1 MKNILLSKVISY
13 ILIAILLFILLFNIV
28 FYDPIFGYD
37 AEAHY
42 AYVDYVA
49 MYLPDN
55 FELPSDKDSR
65 EFFNPPI
72 AYLFPSFVAT
82 VCRNT
87 ISAENIVK
95 SCQPIYGKATQI
107 FQSILFLITLFFYS
121 KTLKLFTFKKSNLL
135 LNFLILI
142 LLLTVNY
149 RTLSMIRGEPYVLLF
164 MSMVLYYYTK
174 LLLPD
179 RFRYSK
185 RDVLTIGFLI
195 GLLALSRQWAFLLF
209 PGFFFM
215 YLNFK
220 KDEKSSYLKFLIS
233 VFSIG
238 FLVSSWFYF
247 SLFFEYGSFT
257 AFNKDPSSFSF
268 SNQDLYFYIPISPEI
283 KYIFTKPI
291 RPFFSNQFLP
301 ILYSDLWGDYWGY
314 FSFTSRNLS
323 AGLNQM
329 MIGDYLARVN
339 IFALLPSFILLGS
352 LKTTKDFDESREY
365 KIFLKF
371 ITYLISVSFFG
382 YLWFAIKYP
391 ALPTGDTIKASYII
405 QLFHLL
411 CFPAAFRLDH
421 IYRKNVTFYYIII
434 FLLLI
439 VFGHNLSAMLSH
451 FRF

>member
-1 MKNILLSKVISY
+1 MKNILLSKVITY
-13 ILIAILLFILLFNIV
+13 LLIAVLMFILTFNII

-55 FELPSDKDSR
+55 FELPSDEDSR

-72 AYLFPSFVAT
+72 AYLFPSAVAIL
-82 VCRNT
+82 CRNL

-107 FQSILFLITLFFYS
+107 FQSILFLITLIYYT
-121 KTLKLFTFKKSNLL
+121 KTLKLFSLKSSRLVF
-135 LNFLILI
+135 NFLILV
-142 LLLTVNY
+142 LLLTANY
-149 RTLSMIRGEPYVLLF
+149 RTISMIRGEPYVLLF
-164 MSMVLYYYTK
+164 MSMVLYYYAR
-174 LLLPD
+174 LLTSK
-179 RFRYSK
+179 FNYSK
-185 RDVLTIGFLI
+185 KDILIIGFLI

-215 YLNFK
+215 YLHFSK
-220 KDEKSSYLKFLIS
+220 EEKSTYLKFIIS
-233 VFSIG
+233 IFSLG
-238 FLVSSWFYF
+238 FLLSSWFYF
-247 SLFFEYGSFT
+247 SLYIEYGSFT
-257 AFNKDPSSFSF
+257 AFNKNPSSFSF
-268 SNQDLYFYIPISPEI
+268 TNQDLYFYIPISPEI
-283 KYIFTKPI
+283 KYVFIKPI
-291 RPFFSNQFLP
+291 RPFFSNQFIP

-314 FSFTSRNLS
+314 FSFTSRNL
-323 AGLNQM
+323 AGGLNQM

-339 IFALLPSFILLGS
+339 IFSLVPSFLLLIS
-352 LKTTKDFDESREY
+352 LKKTKNNLEDKHQKFL
-365 KIFLKF
+365 IFIK
-371 ITYLISVSFFG
+371 YLITFSFIG

-411 CFPAAFRLDH
+411 CFPAAFRLES
-421 IYRKNVTFYYIII
+421 IFRKNKNFYYLII

-439 VFGHNLSAMLSH
+439 VFGHNFSAMLSH
-451 FRF
+451 FRI

>member
-1 MKNILLSKVISY
+1 
-13 ILIAILLFILLFNIV
+13 
-28 FYDPIFGYD
+28 
-37 AEAHY
+37 
-42 AYVDYVA
+42 
-49 MYLPDN
+49 
-55 FELPSDKDSR
+55 
-65 EFFNPPI
+65 
-72 AYLFPSFVAT
+72 
-82 VCRNT
+82 
-87 ISAENIVK
+87 
-95 SCQPIYGKATQI
+95 
-107 FQSILFLITLFFYS
+107 
-121 KTLKLFTFKKSNLL
+121 
-135 LNFLILI
+135 
-142 LLLTVNY
+142 
-149 RTLSMIRGEPYVLLF
+149 
-164 MSMVLYYYTK
+164 
-174 LLLPD
+174 
-179 RFRYSK
+179 
-185 RDVLTIGFLI
+185 
-195 GLLALSRQWAFLLF
+195 
-209 PGFFFM
+209 M

-352 LKTTKDFDESREY
+352 LKNTNDFDESRQY
-365 KIFLKF
+365 RTFLKF
-371 ITYLISVSFFG
+371 IKYLISISFFG

-411 CFPAAFRLDH
+411 CFPAAFRLDQ
-421 IYRKNVTFYYIII
+421 IFRKNAKLYYFII
-434 FLLLI
+434 FSLLL
-439 VFGHNLSAMLSH
+439 VFGHNLSATLSH
-451 FRF
+451 FRI